1 MHESIPI
8 GPLKSAVALPD
19 DVPGNGAQGRVKGE
33 SLRVSV
39 RAGWAHIEVPSI
51 LDHELLVIE

>member
-1 MHESIPI
+1 MHETIPI
-8 GPLKSAVALPD
+8 GPLKIAGALPD
-19 DVPGNGAQGRVKGE
+19 DVPRDAAQSQVKGE

-39 RAGWAHIEVPSI
+39 RARWAHIEVPSI